1 MSEMLQLI
9 VEDLDNQGNW
19 RREKA
24 TEYPEDVRNSHVVA
38 IFDQLLDQVGK
49 IKGDDPLLRKLD
61 AVNDQ
66 ILHLEN
72 VELSDLVED
81 IRSANT
87 TAISSFTGRAR
98 YDGGQVSPAIYQII
112 KELETRVRGSSITQ
126 QQNRTR
132 DDE

>member
-9 VEDLDNQGNW
+9 VEDLGNQGNW

-24 TEYPEDVRNSHVVA
+24 TEYPEDVRNSHAVA

-49 IKGDDPLLRKLD
+49 IKGDHPLLRKLD

-66 ILHLEN
+66 ILRREN

-81 IRSANT
+81 ISEYHRDVGFSPVPRVHRRLSERTDRST
-87 TAISSFTGRAR
+87 
-98 YDGGQVSPAIYQII
+98 
-112 KELETRVRGSSITQ
+112 
-126 QQNRTR
+126 
-132 DDE
+132 